1 MALVTEPIRVEV
13 VSAEGRIWEGDATQV
28 ITRTT
33 EGDIGILSNHEPL
46 LAVLVPHAAEIT
58 TTDGQREV
66 VAVEGGF
73 ISVSDNRVS
82 LISSSA
88 TLAREISLAEAE
100 RELGAASKALDDGD
114 ISDENLRRVNR
125 ATAQVKAAQKAATRH

>member
-13 VSAEGRIWEGDATQV
+13 VSAERRVWEGDATQV

-46 LAVLVPHAAEIT
+46 LAALVPHAAEIT
-58 TTDGQREV
+58 TTDGRREII
-66 VAVEGGF
+66 AVEGGF
-73 ISVSDNRVS
+73 VSVSDNRVS

-88 TLAREISLAEAE
+88 TLAGEVTLAEAE
-100 RELGAASKALDDGD
+100 RQQGAALKALNDGD
-114 ISDENLRRVNR
+114 ISLETRRKYNR
-125 ATAQVKAAQKAATRH
+125 ATAQVKAAQKAESRR

>member
-1 MALVTEPIRVEV
+1 MALATEPIRVEV
-13 VSAEGRIWEGDATQV
+13 VSVEGRIWEGDATQV

-58 TTDGQREV
+58 TTDGEREV
-66 VAVEGGF
+66 IAVEGGF
-73 ISVSDNRVS
+73 ISVSDNRVA

-88 TLAREISLAEAE
+88 TLARQISLAEAE
-100 RELGAASKALDDGD
+100 RELAKAVQALEDGD
-114 ISDENLRRVNR
+114 ISDETRRHFNR
-125 ATAQVKAAQKAATRH
+125 ATAQVRAAQKAENRH

>member
-13 VSAEGRIWEGDATQV
+13 VSAEGRTWEGDATQV
-28 ITRTT
+28 IVRTT
-33 EGDIGILSNHEPL
+33 EGDLGILSNHVPL
-46 LAVLVPHAAEIT
+46 LAALVPHAAEIT

-66 VAVEGGF
+66 IAVEGGF

-100 RELGAASKALDDGD
+100 RELAFANKALNEGD
-114 ISDENLRRVNR
+114 ISDETRRKFNR
-125 ATAQVKAAQKAATRH
+125 ATAQVKAAQKAASRH

>member
-46 LAVLVPHAAEIT
+46 LAILVPHAAEVT

-66 VAVEGGF
+66 IAVEGGF

-100 RELGAASKALDDGD
+100 RLLGLAEKALNEGD
-114 ISDENLRRVNR
+114 ISDETRRRYNR
-125 ATAQVKAAQKAATRH
+125 ALAQTRAARKHESRR